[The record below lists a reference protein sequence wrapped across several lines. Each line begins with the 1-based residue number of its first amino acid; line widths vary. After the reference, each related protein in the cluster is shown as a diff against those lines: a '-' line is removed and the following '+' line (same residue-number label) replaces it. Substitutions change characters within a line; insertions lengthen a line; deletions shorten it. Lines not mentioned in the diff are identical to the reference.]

1 MSFLMVGN
9 THEQIDACFSK
20 VSDILRRNDAETLD
34 DRVKLLPNVTNIKYV
49 FDVRSCLEDNILDVR
64 KHTEPLHYKFKNSGH
79 VVEAY
84 YKGKHDSAWKY
95 LDGGLLVR
103 NQHQKNIKILGS
115 PKFSSI
121 NFDGI
126 GLEKI
131 ESHLKFWKCLF
142 SDR

>member
-1 MSFLMVGN
+1 MVGH
-9 THEQIDACFSK
+9 THEDIDACFSK

-34 DRVKLLPNVTNIKYV
+34 DLVNLLPKVKYV
-49 FDVRSCLEDNILDVR
+49 FDVRSWLEDNIHDVR
-64 KHTEPLHYKFKNSGH
+64 KHTPPLHCKFKNSGH

-95 LDGGLLVR
+95 LEGGLLVR
-103 NQHQKNIKILGS
+103 NQYQKIIKIRGS
-115 PKFSSI
+115 PKLSSI

-131 ESHLKFWKCLF
+131 ESNLKFWKCLF
-142 SDR
+142 SDQIDQKQFQ